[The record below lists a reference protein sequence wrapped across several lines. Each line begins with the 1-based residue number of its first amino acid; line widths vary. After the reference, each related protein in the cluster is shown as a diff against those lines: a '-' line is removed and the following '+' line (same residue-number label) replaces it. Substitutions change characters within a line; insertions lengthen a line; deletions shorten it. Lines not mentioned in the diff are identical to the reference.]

1 MLTMKNPP
9 HPGGYIREFVMEPL
23 GLNVSEMAALLHMT
37 RQNLSRVI
45 NGHGAISA
53 ELALKLEKAFGI
65 EAGTTLRMQAIY
77 DEAQARKNARAI
89 TKGIK
94 THSMASARS

>member
-23 GLNVSEMAALLHMT
+23 DLNVSQTADLLQMT

-45 NGHGAISA
+45 NGRSTITA
-53 ELALKLEKAFGI
+53 ELALKLEKAFGV

-77 DEAQARKNARAI
+77 DEAQARKKIQAI

-94 THSMASARS
+94 PHPLVAA

>member
-23 GLNVSEMAALLHMT
+23 ALNVSQAAELLQMT

-45 NGHGAISA
+45 NGHSAITA
-53 ELALKLEKAFGI
+53 ELALKLEKAFGV

-77 DEAQARKNARAI
+77 DEAQARKKIRTI
-89 TKGIK
+89 TKGIRP
-94 THSMASARS
+94 HPLVAA

>member
-23 GLNVSEMAALLHMT
+23 DLNVSQAADLLQMT

-45 NGHGAISA
+45 NGHSAITA
-53 ELALKLEKAFGI
+53 ALALKLEKAFGV

-77 DEAQARKNARAI
+77 DEAQARKKSRAI

-94 THSMASARS
+94 PHPLIAA

>member
-1 MLTMKNPP
+1 MLTMKTPP

-23 GLNVSEMAALLHMT
+23 GLNVSEVADLLHMT
-37 RQNLSRVI
+37 RQNLSRVV
-45 NGHGAISA
+45 NGRSAIMA

-77 DEAQARKNARAI
+77 DEAQARKKIRSI

-94 THSMASARS
+94 PHPLVAA

>member
-1 MLTMKNPP
+1 MKSPP

-23 GLNVSEMAALLHMT
+23 DLNVSEVAVLLQMT

-45 NGHGAISA
+45 NGHSSITA

-77 DEAQARKNARAI
+77 DEAQARKTMQSI

-94 THSMASARS
+94 PHPSAAATGS

>member
-23 GLNVSEMAALLHMT
+23 DLNVSQAADLLQMT

-45 NGHGAISA
+45 NGRSAITA
-53 ELALKLEKAFGI
+53 ELALKLEKAFGV

-77 DEAQARKNARAI
+77 DEAQARKKIRVI

-94 THSMASARS
+94 PHPLAVA

>member
-1 MLTMKNPP
+1 MKNPP
-9 HPGGYIREFVMEPL
+9 HPGGYIKEFIMEPL
-23 GLNVSEMAALLHMT
+23 GLSVAEAASALQMT

-45 NGHGAISA
+45 NGHGAITA
-53 ELALKLEKAFGI
+53 ELALKLEKAFGV

-77 DEAQARKNARAI
+77 DEAKARKESRTI

-94 THSMASARS
+94 RHPAVAA